1 MAETHILAVHTYG
14 LQRVEHPTAR
24 KRISGYKIGYTSAAS
39 ALLLALLGE
48 RAQNV
53 SPPRASYHY
62 IQIDGDVAVH
72 HSYILLK
79 LTADELQ
86 RAVAVSRQHHRAA
99 AYLWRDNRWHELPNS
114 RQPDYAAVL
123 AGSQPNFDPTGIRA
137 TSPASGE
144 RESVTAD
151 IRVEKSQRSP
161 TEQPW
166 WWLHGDT
173 YPHRELLKR
182 HGARWSRKRR
192 AWYYIGAELP
202 TAFQAM
208 ISPSA
213 SLDESNPLQATN
225 TVLGSSIEEPP
236 PSIEPPLRLS
246 GLDDVAYARHELET
260 VDGNSIA
267 TGASGKVV
275 KLYQHD
281 ETQGWS
287 YDVDFEDVGVC
298 WSFERELT
306 THPTVPGIKITHGAV
321 TPFSAS
327 LLPTDADMKRTMLE
341 NDHQPAAEETVA
353 DNDSVDEAVL
363 LDDEERPSAIRII
376 KPAPMPANAD
386 ALDAVQTAVRSIIET
401 PVMVVPEVAP
411 TNNRTSRIEQ
421 AYVGELTGSITGQV
435 FCYGYALYEG
445 ICIYVNMAGPRMGVE
460 AIRAKLSKGDQ
471 VSIVPMDAPAIE
483 LTAGE
488 GNSGMYHPYLHY
500 LPEARFASLIL
511 VHDWAVTP
519 NYGGKATTFIFRAS
533 DAQATAK
540 LKHHVMQLVN
550 IPVFDAWSAYLYDAG
565 QRAMLVRKTHSEGG
579 IDLLSVDLDA
589 DAWTRLITVGIEQR
603 IIHLPDIS

>member
-14 LQRVEHPTAR
+14 SQRIKHPTTQ
-24 KRISGYKIGYTSAAS
+24 KRISAYKIGYSSAAS

-53 SPPRASYHY
+53 SSTRAAYHY
-62 IQIDGDVAVH
+62 IYIDGDVAVH

-79 LTADELQ
+79 LTANELQ
-86 RAVAVSRQHHRAA
+86 RAEAVSRQHHRAA
-99 AYLWRDNRWHELPNS
+99 AYLWRDHRWYELPNS

-137 TSPASGE
+137 TSPTSGV
-144 RESVTAD
+144 RESVTAG

-161 TEQPW
+161 AEPPW

-192 AWYYIGAELP
+192 AWYYVGAELP
-202 TAFQAM
+202 SAIQA
-208 ISPSA
+208 IITPQA
-213 SLDESNPLQATN
+213 ADDEPCSVEEAAAI
-225 TVLGSSIEEPP
+225 LGVSIEATPSGEPP
-236 PSIEPPLRLS
+236 QRLFA
-246 GLDDVAYARHELET
+246 LEDVAYARHELET
-260 VDGNSIA
+260 MDGKPIA
-267 TGASGKVV
+267 TGTRGKVV
-275 KLYQHD
+275 KLYQHNA
-281 ETQGWS
+281 THGWS
-287 YDVDFEDVGVC
+287 YDVDFDGIGLC

-306 THPTVPGIKITHGAV
+306 THEPLPGIKIVRGAV
-321 TPFSAS
+321 VPLGAAI
-327 LLPTDADMKRTMLE
+327 LPTDAEVKRTMLE
-341 NDHQPAAEETVA
+341 YGHQPADEETVA
-353 DNDSVDEAVL
+353 DNDPVDEAVS

-386 ALDAVQTAVRSIIET
+386 ALDVVQTAVRSIIET
-401 PVMVVPEVAP
+401 PITIVPEVAP
-411 TNNRTSRIEQ
+411 TNNRTSPIEQ